1 MSKLPVPGPAVAAV
15 ALLAFCSCATSGDI
29 DQLRSDIA
37 GLRSAVE
44 AGNATRTAT
53 TAPPAAP
60 DVTTGPPPAGYEPVS
75 RLVDLPDFI
84 PGLGTLYVQPRTLP
98 AGPFLAYDR
107 DNRLVSTIYMIPVAD
122 IAARKRFEDL
132 AATGR
137 PVQDVDLYFNPGH
150 PGVTVPHY
158 HFVLWHVPKATAKLQ

>member
-1 MSKLPVPGPAVAAV
+1 MMGKLPVVTPALAAV
-15 ALLAFCSCATSGDI
+15 ALLALAGCATRGDI

-37 GLRSAVE
+37 GLRVAVE
-44 AGNATRTAT
+44 VGNAARTSA
-53 TAPPAAP
+53 AAAP
-60 DVTTGPPPAGYEPVS
+60 DVAMGPPPGYEQVS

-84 PGLGTLYVQPRTLP
+84 PGLGALYVQPQTLP

-122 IAARKRFEDL
+122 IVARKRFEDL
-132 AATGR
+132 AAIGR

-158 HFVLWHVPKATAKLQ
+158 HLVLWHVPKADAKLQ

>member
-1 MSKLPVPGPAVAAV
+1 MAKLPAVVPALAALS
-15 ALLAFCSCATSGDI
+15 LLALGGCAAEGEVE
-29 DQLRSDIA
+29 QLRSDIA
-37 GLRSAVE
+37 GLRAAVE
-44 AGNATRTAT
+44 TGNATRAATAL
-53 TAPPAAP
+53 PAAP
-60 DVTTGPPPAGYEPVS
+60 DVATGPPPAGYVQVS
-75 RLVDLPDFI
+75 KLVDLPDFV
-84 PGLGTLYVQPRTLP
+84 PGLGALYVQPQTLP

-150 PGVTVPHY
+150 PGVAVPHY